1 VNPYIGDSNM
11 RTQNMDYSEERR
23 PDEKSD
29 SIPEMEN
36 RFRSSGKR
44 ESGIVYMNLYPN

>member
-1 VNPYIGDSNM
+1 MKDSNKGI
-11 RTQNMDYSEERR
+11 RIWIIQRSAE